1 MTLKN
6 FEGIFLFRRTGQGST
21 LPDEDK
27 HKTKLSTFKPK
38 ALRNPKTFKNLQNA
52 MGKENSNSSSQSEDS
67 LKKDGFGNP
76 LFGGGLKPMVPKSK
90 VSGI

>member
-1 MTLKN
+1 
-6 FEGIFLFRRTGQGST
+6 
-21 LPDEDK
+21 
-27 HKTKLSTFKPK
+27 
-38 ALRNPKTFKNLQNA
+38 